1 MAISRRR
8 MLNYFGKVRLDSIQ
22 RTDITRVQRSSVLV
36 LKFLEPRPK
45 LLSARASIG
54 RCAPDNVFGMW
65 AGHG

>member
-1 MAISRRR
+1 

-36 LKFLEPRPK
+36 LKLLKPRPK
-45 LLSARASIG
+45 LLSARASID
-54 RCAPDNVFGMW
+54 RCASENVFGMR

>member
-1 MAISRRR
+1 
-8 MLNYFGKVRLDSIQ
+8 MLNYFGKVRLDSVQ

-36 LKFLEPRPK
+36 LKLLEPRPK

-54 RCAPDNVFGMW
+54 RCAPDNVFGMR